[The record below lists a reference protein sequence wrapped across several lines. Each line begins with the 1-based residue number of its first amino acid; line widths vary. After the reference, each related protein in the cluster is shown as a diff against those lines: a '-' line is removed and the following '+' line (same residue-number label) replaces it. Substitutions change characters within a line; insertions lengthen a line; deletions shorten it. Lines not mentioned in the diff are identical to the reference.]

1 MSLPTAYLTS
11 VKNLPDILDAMQSA
25 QAPKK
30 FTQAFLL
37 GLDFKNV
44 SDRLIIGVLK
54 AIGFLNDSGEPTA
67 RYFAFLDQTQ
77 GAKVLAEGIQEAYA
91 DLFQV
96 NKKAYELSNVEIRN
110 KLKTLTQGQFSDT
123 VLDKMAAT
131 FKALSARADFE
142 AVGKAQMQDTAPSK
156 KQSDELT
163 QQDVHALGIDGVGA
177 VKLGSLVYNVELHLP
192 ESRDPAVYDILFRSL
207 KEHLLR

>member
-11 VKNLPDILDAMQSA
+11 VKNLPDILAAMQSA

-37 GLDFKNV
+37 GLGFKNV
-44 SDRLIIGVLK
+44 SDRLVIGVLK
-54 AIGFLNDSGEPTA
+54 AIGFLNDTGEPTA

-77 GAKVLAEGIQEAYA
+77 GATVLAEGIQEAYA

-131 FKALSARADFE
+131 FKALCAQADFRAVAKTQPTDVVPPTAIAEEDIGKE
-142 AVGKAQMQDTAPSK
+142 ARV
-156 KQSDELT
+156 
-163 QQDVHALGIDGVGA
+163 LGDDLRPGR
-177 VKLGSLVYNVELHLP
+177 LGGLVYNIQLHLP

-207 KEHLLR
+207 KDHLLR

>member
-11 VKNLPDILDAMQSA
+11 VKNLPDILAAMQSA

-54 AIGFLNDSGEPTA
+54 AIGFLNDSGEPTP

-77 GAKVLAEGIQEAYA
+77 GARVLAEGIQEAYA

-131 FKALSARADFE
+131 FKALSAQADFGGLSKAQSTE
-142 AVGKAQMQDTAPSK
+142 AVPKAEIE
-156 KQSDELT
+156 SDIRI
-163 QQDVHALGIDGVGA
+163 DSRGPDDALGPVR
-177 VKLGSLVYNVELHLP
+177 LGGLVYNIQLHLP

>member
-1 MSLPTAYLTS
+1 MSLPTQYLTS
-11 VKNLPDILDAMQSA
+11 VKNLPDILAAMQSA

-30 FTQAFLL
+30 FTQTFLL
-37 GLDFKNV
+37 GLGFKNV
-44 SDRLIIGVLK
+44 ADRLVIGVLK
-54 AIGFLNDSGEPTA
+54 AIGFLNDSGEPTP
-67 RYFAFLDQTQ
+67 RYFGFLDQTV
-77 GAKVLAEGIQEAYA
+77 GARILAEGIQEAYA

-131 FKALSARADFE
+131 FKALSAQADFT
-142 AVGKAQMQDTAPSK
+142 GLSTI
-156 KQSDELT
+156 QSADAIPVKEEIET
-163 QQDVHALGIDGVGA
+163 EIRNERLGGERSAGQVR
-177 VKLGSLVYNVELHLP
+177 LGGLVYNIQLHLP